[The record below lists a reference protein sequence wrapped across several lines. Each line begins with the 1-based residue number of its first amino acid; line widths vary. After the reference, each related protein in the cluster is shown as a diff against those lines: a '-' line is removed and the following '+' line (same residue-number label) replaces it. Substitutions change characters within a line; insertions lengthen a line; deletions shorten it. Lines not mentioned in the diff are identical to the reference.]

1 MADRFFA
8 RRGPF
13 SLEFLADAV
22 DGDLD
27 AETDRRALIRDAAA
41 LDSSTAVGA
50 GCRIDADA
58 VIGAGVELGERC
70 EVGARA
76 VIGAGRVVGADC
88 RIGAGVTIG
97 HALIGAW
104 VRIWPDARI
113 RQPSFDFVPGAS
125 GLERGPQLGRVII
138 GDDLESGA
146 NATIDRG
153 TTGDTEIGSGCI
165 IDNLVQIAHNVSLGQ
180 GCIVGAQAGI
190 SGSTRLEDHV
200 VVGGQAGL
208 SDRLKVGKGA
218 RVAARG
224 GVMRDIEPGG
234 EVGGSP
240 TVPIRQWHRQTVALR
255 RLARKKGD

>member
-70 EVGARA
+70 KVGARA

-153 TTGDTEIGSGCI
+153 TTGDTEIGP
-165 IDNLVQIAHNVSLGQ
+165 AASL
-180 GCIVGAQAGI
+180 II
-190 SGSTRLEDHV
+190 SGKSRTTC
-200 VVGGQAGL
+200 GL
-208 SDRLKVGKGA
+208 G
-218 RVAARG
+218 RVASSSPKRG
-224 GVMRDIEPGG
+224 FRAVPGSRITWSWAG
-234 EVGGSP
+234 
-240 TVPIRQWHRQTVALR
+240 R
-255 RLARKKGD
+255 RA